1 MKTLTYV
8 KSLLP
13 PLKKKK
19 QKTLEFKNLPRLRK
33 FSRLLNLSLND
44 IEGESLAIVHTFRIE
59 ISPEK

>member
-13 PLKKKK
+13 PLKKN

-44 IEGESLAIVHTFRIE
+44 MEGESLAIVHTFRIE